1 MGLQMGYY
9 SPAKGQPNLKLKK
22 IFKTLNLFQQEKST
36 ISTIEICFNS
46 KITQFQQYKSTISPK
61 LYAQIPIKTTK
72 KVKTD
77 YHA

>member
-1 MGLQMGYY
+1 MGYY

-22 IFKTLNLFQQEKST
+22 ILSVFKTLNLFQQEKST